1 MAPKGILET
10 NSIDEMLVTNYKIIA
25 ATFAI
30 MPVLMS
36 IFIGTLIN
44 KEQSYST

>member
-1 MAPKGILET
+1 
-10 NSIDEMLVTNYKIIA
+10 MLVTNYKIIA